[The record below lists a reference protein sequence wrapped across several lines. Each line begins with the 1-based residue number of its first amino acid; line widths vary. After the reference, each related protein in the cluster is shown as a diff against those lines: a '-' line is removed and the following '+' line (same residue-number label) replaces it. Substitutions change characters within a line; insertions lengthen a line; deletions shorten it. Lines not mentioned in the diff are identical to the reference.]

1 MYNLHVVL
9 VTRIAIDGD
18 GTHDYF
24 AFIGY
29 HSLSADFDHV
39 SALPHV
45 AALHKSDN
53 ARVDDF
59 AFDSLDDLM
68 SFVRG
73 ASRNSGLSLLT
84 VLSDATRA
92 ANGDFVWRA
101 LIG

>member
-1 MYNLHVVL
+1 MYNLNVVL

-18 GTHDYF
+18 GKHDYF

-29 HSLSADFDHV
+29 HSLSTDFDYV

-45 AALHKSDN
+45 AALDASDN

-59 AFDSLDDLM
+59 AFDSIDDLM
-68 SFVRG
+68 LFLRG
-73 ASRNSGLSLLT
+73 ATRNSGLTLLN

-101 LIG
+101 LI